1 MNSIQLNFFATC
13 FKCSLG
19 WIQSNW
25 IFLQHVSSAHLG
37 EFNPIE
43 FSFATCFKCSLGWI
57 QSNWIF
63 FATCFKVLISMNSI
77 KLSFFATRSFC
88 NLTESFYN
96 KTLHFIF
103 SCQQHDSSAWWIQ
116 TEFFFGSNT
125 TLLEFK
131 YFLLSVLWSPSI
143 YLDIYLWICFSKKF
157 NHGFFLLYFSFRV
170 SYIYIYIWVFLWML
184 IIILGC
190 YYLGCSL
197 LDLLALSTK
206 GRILCLDSL

>member
-43 FSFATCFKCSLGWI
+43 FSFATCFKSSLWWI
-57 QSNWIF
+57 QSNCIF
-63 FATCFKVLISMNSI
+63 FATWF
-77 KLSFFATRSFC
+77 FC

-131 YFLLSVLWSPSI
+131 YFLLGLGFKG
-143 YLDIYLWICFSKKF
+143 LGFTWIQAKWA
-157 NHGFFLLYFSFRV
+157 LYP
-170 SYIYIYIWVFLWML
+170 
-184 IIILGC
+184 
-190 YYLGCSL
+190 
-197 LDLLALSTK
+197 K
-206 GRILCLDSL
+206 P